1 MINTLTGILLKKK
14 KAPDVD
20 PFVRKLILGEVS
32 KVIPLPVQIA
42 SGPSY
47 RFNLAGGSEASPN
60 GPYYKLMEAPCRRAT
75 LTFA

>member
-32 KVIPLPVQIA
+32 KVILLPVQIA
-42 SGPSY
+42 SGLSY
-47 RFNLAGGSEASPN
+47 RFNLAGGS
-60 GPYYKLMEAPCRRAT
+60 
-75 LTFA
+75 

>member
-1 MINTLTGILLKKK
+1 MKNTLIGILLKKK

-20 PFVRKLILGEVS
+20 PFVRKLILGEIS

-47 RFNLAGGSEASPN
+47 RFNLASGSEPTPN
-60 GPYYKLMEAPCRRAT
+60 EPYYKLMDAACHRAT
-75 LTFA
+75 LAFA